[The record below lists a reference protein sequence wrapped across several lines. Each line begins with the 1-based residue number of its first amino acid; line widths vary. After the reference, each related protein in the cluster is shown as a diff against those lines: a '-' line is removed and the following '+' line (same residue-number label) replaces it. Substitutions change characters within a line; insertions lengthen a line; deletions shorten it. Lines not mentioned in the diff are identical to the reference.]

1 VNYPLLAKSLN
12 IYNSNGALRLFEKKM
27 YNLAA
32 SFDSQLSPVAPFLF
46 YLVIGIIIF
55 VETGLLIGFFLPG
68 DSLLFSAGLVVSARE
83 DINIVFLILVIF
95 MAAFVGDQVGYV
107 IGRKLGRP
115 YLERKNSPR
124 MQKMLARS
132 ERFYERYGWWS
143 VVIARY
149 IPWVRT
155 FVPPIA
161 GTVRMNYYKFLS
173 ANALGAFLWG
183 VGITL
188 AGFYS
193 GSISWVK
200 DISYFLAAFFITG
213 SIVSALIN
221 YRRDRRD

>member
-1 VNYPLLAKSLN
+1 
-12 IYNSNGALRLFEKKM
+12 M

-68 DSLLFSAGLVVSARE
+68 DSLLFSAGLVASARD
-83 DINIVFLILVIF
+83 DINIVFLILVIL
-95 MAAFVGDQVGYV
+95 MTAFVGDQVGYV

-115 YLERKNSPR
+115 YLQRKNTPR

-173 ANALGAFLWG
+173 ANALGALFWG

-193 GSISWVK
+193 GSISWVR

-213 SIVSALIN
+213 SIISAIIN
-221 YRRDRRD
+221 YRRDRRV